1 MVFRS
6 DDLTFMR
13 EVQESHMQDT
23 GYRMVYGA
31 TRNAFGEPVETWT
44 AEANALTCGIEMK
57 AGNEQDKETMTTVNY
72 DAVLRLPIDTT
83 IEPKDHFKLTKQYGE
98 AVTNIEYEIVSP
110 LQRGPSGIRILLRKV
125 EL

>member
-1 MVFRS
+1 MFTSKELS
-6 DDLTFMR
+6 DMR
-13 EVQESHMQDT
+13 TAQDNHMMDE

-31 TRNAFGEPVETWT
+31 TRNSFGEPVETWT

-72 DAVLRLPIDTT
+72 DAVLRLSIDTT